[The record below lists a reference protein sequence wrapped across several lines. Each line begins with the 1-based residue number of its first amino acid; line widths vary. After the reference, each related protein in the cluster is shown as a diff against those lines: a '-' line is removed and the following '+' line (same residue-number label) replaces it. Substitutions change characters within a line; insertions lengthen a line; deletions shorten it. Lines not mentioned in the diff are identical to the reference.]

1 MAHCVIPLRLKR
13 KVYTIPFL
21 IMNKK
26 LGTKVLLAAVISHVF
41 WGFSF
46 IASRTALNT
55 AHVFVL
61 LSHRF
66 LIAFLLMTAVMLVK
80 RIRLNIKGNKRAVLL
95 VLLGLC
101 EPVIYF
107 FGEQYGILHSS
118 TIFSGVMIAMIP
130 IVSILA
136 AEPILKERPTIWQL
150 VFSVISV
157 AGVIGI
163 GLMTRSSGS
172 LDLIGVVALTVAVFA
187 ACAYTLLGRGI
198 SKEFSPFE
206 RTYMMLAVGA
216 VVFTVLAAF
225 RCDFSPK
232 AYFAP
237 FGDIPYLLSTLFL
250 GICCSFISY
259 FLVSYAI
266 THLTVAQATVFANL
280 TTAVSVFAGA
290 ALLKEPFSWIGLVF
304 CAMILLGIYGVQ
316 RSSRVSK
323 GE

>member
-1 MAHCVIPLRLKR
+1 
-13 KVYTIPFL
+13 
-21 IMNKK
+21 MNKK
-26 LGTKVLLAAVISHVF
+26 LSLKVLLAAIISHVF

-46 IASRTALNT
+46 IASRTALDT

-66 LIAFLLMTAVMLVK
+66 LIAFIVMTAVMLIK
-80 RIRLNIKGNKRAVLL
+80 RIKLNIWRNKRAFLL

-136 AEPILKERPTIWQL
+136 AAPILGEKPTAGQL
-150 VFSVISV
+150 VFSLISV

-172 LDLIGVVALTVAVFA
+172 LDWIGVAALIVAVLS

-216 VVFTVLAAF
+216 VVFTALAAV
-225 RCDFSPK
+225 RCGTSGES
-232 AYFAP
+232 YFAP
-237 FGDIPYLLSTLFL
+237 FKNASYTLSVLFL
-250 GICCSFISY
+250 GVCCSCVSY

-266 THLTVAQATVFANL
+266 TYLTVAQATVFANL

-290 ALLKEPFSWIGLVF
+290 VLLREPFTWTGVLF
-304 CAMILLGIYGVQ
+304 CVMIILGIYGVQ
-316 RSSRVSK
+316 STAK
-323 GE
+323 KAPDAP